1 MRHAVHALILLS
13 AVAGSVARASPDPVS
28 AIALRPPVGSE
39 VSRLF
44 ARPADQDLLGPS
56 PRGSTSSWGQD
67 SRKTVFKVHPLATV
81 GGLVLSA
88 MSNGT
93 MFLVPMEMEFALA
106 PSFSVTTSAT
116 PMFLSVGYTSG
127 VGLGL
132 GGGLRGYF
140 SGNAPDGFWLGAEL
154 QAALV
159 ATGYSGAIGVDLQ
172 PQLGYQWVLDNG
184 FTIGVGGGL
193 SIGQLAAGKPSF
205 SFQVPIGY
213 AW

>member
-1 MRHAVHALILLS
+1 
-13 AVAGSVARASPDPVS
+13 
-28 AIALRPPVGSE
+28 
-39 VSRLF
+39 
-44 ARPADQDLLGPS
+44 
-56 PRGSTSSWGQD
+56 
-67 SRKTVFKVHPLATV
+67 
-81 GGLVLSA
+81 
-88 MSNGT
+88 

-172 PQLGYQWVLDNG
+172 PK
-184 FTIGVGGGL
+184 
-193 SIGQLAAGKPSF
+193 LAAGKPSF